1 MEVLEKLLSNPLL
14 MIPLVGVIAALLD
27 ALRDWIKT
35 RWPSGAEAIELY
47 WDYLRPAIDSM
58 VEEIKTNPDGQDTAL
73 KNAMIAF
80 MDSYRKYERSE
91 PTQAIMRAIAGEL
104 YTVAQE
110 ARK

>member
-1 MEVLEKLLSNPLL
+1 MELLEKLLNNPLV

-27 ALRDWIKT
+27 ALRDWIK
-35 RWPSGAEAIELY
+35 RKWPSGAEAVELY
-47 WDYLRPAIDSM
+47 WDYLRPEIDKM
-58 VEEIKTNPDGQDTAL
+58 VDEIKTDPDGQDTAL

-80 MDSYRKYERSE
+80 MGSYRKYERAE